1 MTSKKEWLLCL
12 GVFLLA
18 LLLRATGLGAFVT
31 WDEAN
36 WASRSVVF
44 LQALQGKDAA
54 GTFLVGHPGV
64 TTMWAGGTGMAI
76 QSWLRPDI
84 SENLALIGKG
94 GDKAKKKLPIFLP
107 AAKLPIALITATGVI
122 GVYLLVKA
130 LFSRPIAFLSVILI
144 AIDPFY
150 LAHSGV
156 LQLDA

>member
-1 MTSKKEWLLCL
+1 
-12 GVFLLA
+12 
-18 LLLRATGLGAFVT
+18 
-31 WDEAN
+31 
-36 WASRSVVF
+36 
-44 LQALQGKDAA
+44 
-54 GTFLVGHPGV
+54 
-64 TTMWAGGTGMAI
+64 MAI

-150 LAHSGV
+150 LAHSRV
-156 LQLDA
+156 LQLDALTSTFVTLSLLSLLLYLTHGRHSGYLIFSGSMAGLAFLSKSHR